1 MPEITLTG
9 VNGVTYP
16 QMATW
21 HWEVAVYLFLGGLV
35 AGLMIFAATLRL
47 RKVKGFARA
56 ILISDIAA
64 LPLLGGG
71 LLFLW
76 LDLANRWNAW
86 RFFTTLQVSSAMSW
100 GSWILFFSMIVL
112 ALRLLLQAADWEES
126 LPNRA
131 GWNVVVSLG
140 HKLERA
146 RAGIDVVTILLGI
159 GLGIY
164 TGVLL
169 STIPARP
176 LWNSALLA
184 PLFLVSGM
192 ATGGAFLCLF
202 ISDEEHRR
210 LVPTSMTLCIVEL
223 ALIAGYVFTL
233 GGTAAGDRARDLLF
247 GGSYGLTLWGGVVVL
262 GLLIPFTIEAIE
274 RTREHLPALVS
285 KSAPVLKLSGGV
297 ALRFVVVYAGLQSFI

>member
-35 AGLMIFAATLRL
+35 AGLMIFAATFRL
-47 RKVKGFARA
+47 RRLEGFSRA

-86 RFFTTLQVSSAMSW
+86 RFFTTFQVSSAMSW
-100 GSWILFFSMIVL
+100 GSWILFFAMIVL
-112 ALRLLLQAADWEES
+112 VLRLLLQAADWEES
-126 LPNRA
+126 LPDRT
-131 GWNVVVSLG
+131 GWNVLASFG

-146 RAGIDVVTILLGI
+146 RAAIDVITILLGI

-184 PLFLVSGM
+184 PLFLTSGM
-192 ATGGAFLCLF
+192 APAVPSCACL
-202 ISDEEHRR
+202 SLTRS
-210 LVPTSMTLCIVEL
+210 T
-223 ALIAGYVFTL
+223 AGWCPP
-233 GGTAAGDRARDLLF
+233 R
-247 GGSYGLTLWGGVVVL
+247 
-262 GLLIPFTIEAIE
+262 
-274 RTREHLPALVS
+274 
-285 KSAPVLKLSGGV
+285 
-297 ALRFVVVYAGLQSFI
+297 